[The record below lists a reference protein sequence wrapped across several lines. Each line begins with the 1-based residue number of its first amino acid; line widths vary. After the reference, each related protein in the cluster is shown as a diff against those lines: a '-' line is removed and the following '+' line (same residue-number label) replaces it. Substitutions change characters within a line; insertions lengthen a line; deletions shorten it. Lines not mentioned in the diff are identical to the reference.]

1 MKVLSN
7 NRFVLNYLG
16 TLPLNLETSPLIYI
30 QAFHKLEPQLF
41 TQHCWIGEER
51 LVIGNEAGQVH
62 VLDNGELKSTLN
74 LGTQTIGAVAGFSR
88 GFIAGCGGTV
98 HVYEYIQGSWR
109 RAKVNKLFKII

>member
-1 MKVLSN
+1 M
-7 NRFVLNYLG
+7 
-16 TLPLNLETSPLIYI
+16 
-30 QAFHKLEPQLF
+30 
-41 TQHCWIGEER
+41 
-51 LVIGNEAGQVH
+51 IGNEAGQVH

-109 RAKVNKLFKII
+109 RAKVNNIIYIIICYILYNIQII

>member
-1 MKVLSN
+1 M
-7 NRFVLNYLG
+7 
-16 TLPLNLETSPLIYI
+16 
-30 QAFHKLEPQLF
+30 
-41 TQHCWIGEER
+41 
-51 LVIGNEAGQVH
+51 IGNEAGQVH

-109 RAKVNKLFKII
+109 RAKVNKLFISYNLYNKICI